1 MRIHRL
7 DMTAFGPYA
16 GTEVLDFEAL
26 NDAGLFLLTGPTGA
40 GKTTILD
47 AVCFALYGVV
57 PGERGTRGLRSDH
70 APVDRRPEVVLEATI
85 GERRLR
91 VRRSPEWRRPKR
103 RGSGETTEHASATLV
118 LLGADGTERLVSSRA
133 AEVGH
138 ELQQALGMSSE
149 QFLQVALLPQGGF
162 QAFLQASSD
171 ERQAVL
177 QKLFRTQRFSRIEE
191 WMRDRTKDARTGC
204 AAAEREVAQVLA
216 TVAHR
221 SGAPLPPELA
231 SERLGD
237 VSDLARDWARARQD
251 AADAEAGAA
260 ATRHR
265 QLLAAETV
273 AREADELVARRLADA
288 ERARSAREA
297 LAALRDTEGTAREAE
312 RRLGDHDAARLVAPL
327 LRGLPA
333 LEARCRS
340 AEERAELLLARARS
354 ELAPLPAELR
364 DGDLSEVRSRVDE
377 RLGRLRALLPR
388 EKWRLSAA
396 HERQRVAARLAAA
409 RRVADGLTDRV
420 AELPAHRDALVREVA
435 GLRPLVDG
443 LDQTRA
449 AHADAVQRHA
459 CAAALPAALGVQE
472 RAHRVRRETRD
483 AAADARERHLDAVER
498 RLGGMAAE
506 LAGQLEPGE
515 PCQVCGSRDHPLP
528 AQASS
533 RAVDEAEQERALRA
547 HEAAQRRSDEA
558 LEDQRRADREVERLT
573 AGAREAGTQEAT
585 ELLAECSR
593 HLAAAETAARR
604 LPTAETALTALLAED
619 EALGAEH
626 RRATEV
632 CTTLEADL
640 VARDAAATAA
650 AAEVAAATADL
661 LAGAEP
667 HRQRH
672 AEEPLLAPADVAGLL
687 LTALVARLEAAA
699 EAASAA
705 VTAGDE
711 LAGLRQR
718 LVEAREAAAS
728 AASSAGFDSVGAAAA
743 AVLPDREVSL
753 LQAALARRAD
763 ERRAAVAV
771 LADLHPGPARDT
783 GDPSGRGVH
792 EPEAGADTLD
802 QVTPA
807 DRVRSRAALAA
818 AVAASATAAA
828 LVGATEERQ
837 RDVAALRLELDRVL
851 TAWEP
856 LRAERDVTES
866 LSSLVRGT
874 SADNQLQ
881 VRLSSYVLATR
892 LDQVL
897 AAANERL
904 TVMRD
909 QRYTLRRCA
918 RDGGPGRGGASRAG
932 LGLEVLDAWT
942 GESRAPST
950 LSGGETFVVSLA
962 LALGL
967 ADVVGE
973 ESGGLSVGTLFVDE
987 GFGMLDPDTLDDVMD
1002 RIDALRAGGRTV
1014 GVVSHVTELR
1024 ARIPTQ
1030 VHVTTGRDGST
1041 LRVQAPDLLPA

>member
-1 MRIHRL
+1 MRVHRL
-7 DMTAFGPYA
+7 EMTAFGPYA
-16 GTEVLDFEAL
+16 GREVLDFEAL

-103 RGSGETTEHASATLV
+103 RGSGETTEHACASLV
-118 LLGADGTERLVSSRA
+118 QLDVDGTERLVSSRA

-138 ELQQALGMSSE
+138 ELQLALGMSSE

-191 WMRDRTKDARTGC
+191 WMRVRTKDARTGC
-204 AAAEREVAQVLA
+204 AAAERQVSQVLN

-221 SGAPLPPELA
+221 SATPLPQELS

-237 VSDLARDWARARQD
+237 VSHLARDWAGARQD
-251 AADAEAGAA
+251 VADAEARAA
-260 ATRHR
+260 AARHQ
-265 QLLAAETV
+265 QLLRDETA
-273 AREADELVARRLADA
+273 AREADALVTRRFADA
-288 ERARSAREA
+288 ERARSAWEA
-297 LAALRDTEGTAREAE
+297 LTALRATEVPARDAQ
-312 RRLGDHDAARLVAPL
+312 RRLDDHDAARLVAPL

-333 LEARCRS
+333 IEERCRS
-340 AEERAELLLARARS
+340 AEERAELLRDRARRGM
-354 ELAPLPAELR
+354 ATLPAELR
-364 DGDLSEVRSRVDE
+364 DLELSEARSRVDE

-388 EKWRLSAA
+388 EEQRRAA
-396 HERQRVAARLAAA
+396 VRERQQVADRLAAA
-409 RRVADGLTDRV
+409 RGVTARLDDRA
-420 AELPAHRDALVREVA
+420 AELPARREALVREVA

-443 LDQTRA
+443 REQTMA
-449 AHADAVQRHA
+449 AHADAVERHA
-459 CAAALPAALGVQE
+459 CAAALPAAVAVQR
-472 RAHRVRRETRD
+472 RAQLVRSEARD

-515 PCQVCGSRDHPLP
+515 QCQVCGSRDHPRP
-528 AQASS
+528 AQVSS
-533 RAVDEAEQERALRA
+533 GAVDVADQQRALRA
-547 HEAAQRRSDEA
+547 YEAAQRRAEEA
-558 LEDQRRADREVERLT
+558 LDALREADHEVERLT
-573 AGAREAGTQEAT
+573 AGARGAETQECA
-585 ELLAECSR
+585 ELLAASSR
-593 HLAAAETAARR
+593 LLAAAETAARR
-604 LPTAETALTALLAED
+604 LPAAESALAALVAED
-619 EALGAEH
+619 EALSTE
-626 RRATEV
+626 RRHATEV
-632 CTTLEADL
+632 CAALEADL
-640 VARDAAATAA
+640 VARDAAAAAA
-650 AAEVAAATADL
+650 AAELVAATADL
-661 LAGAEP
+661 LPRSAGVGA
-667 HRQRH
+667 RGSVDGDG
-672 AEEPLLAPADVAGLL
+672 LADV
-687 LTALVARLEAAA
+687 VARLEAAA
-699 EAASAA
+699 ELVTEA
-705 VTAGDE
+705 VGAEED
-711 LAGLRQR
+711 LAGLRDR
-718 LVEAREAAAS
+718 LAEARETAAA
-728 AASSAGFDSVGAAAA
+728 AAGAHGFDSVAEAAA
-743 AVLPDREVSL
+743 AVLPDREVTAL
-753 LQAALARRAD
+753 EAALARRAD
-763 ERRAAVAV
+763 ERWAAIAV
-771 LADLHPGPARDT
+771 LAELDLLPPWATGETDADPVPDGLDLAEPTLGDLDT
-783 GDPSGRGVH
+783 
-792 EPEAGADTLD
+792 
-802 QVTPA
+802 VTPE
-807 DRVRSRAALAA
+807 DRDRSRAALAA
-818 AVAASATAAA
+818 AAAASASGAA
-828 LVGATEERQ
+828 LVGTTEERR
-837 RDVAALRLELDRVL
+837 RDLAVLRLELDRAL

-856 LRAERDVTES
+856 LRAEREVTES

-881 VRLSSYVLATR
+881 LRLSSYVLATR

-904 TVMRD
+904 TEMRD

-918 RDGGPGRGGASRAG
+918 RDGGPGRSGASRAG

-950 LSGGETFVVSLA
+950 LSGGETFVISLA

-967 ADVVGE
+967 ADVVRE
-973 ESGGLSVGTLFVDE
+973 ESGGVSLGTLFVDE

-1041 LRVQAPDLLPA
+1041 LRVRAPDLAPA